1 MRLVKLQRR
10 IFTTYNMSLSQAQN
24 DGDTHRNKLSEKKKK
39 ALKVLERLTMVET
52 NLKDRGNEIRSLKI
66 EVFR

>member
-10 IFTTYNMSLSQAQN
+10 IFTTYNMRLSQAQN
-24 DGDTHRNKLSEKKKK
+24 DGDTHRNKLSAKKKK
-39 ALKVLERLTMVET
+39 ALKLLERLTMVET
-52 NLKDRGNEIRSLKI
+52 NLKDRGNQIRSLKI

>member
-1 MRLVKLQRR
+1 
-10 IFTTYNMSLSQAQN
+10 MSLSQAQN